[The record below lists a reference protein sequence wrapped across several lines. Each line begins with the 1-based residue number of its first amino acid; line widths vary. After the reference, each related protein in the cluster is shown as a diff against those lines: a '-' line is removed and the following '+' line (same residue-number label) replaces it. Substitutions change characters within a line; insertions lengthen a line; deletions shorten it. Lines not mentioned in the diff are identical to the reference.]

1 MGACA
6 LLSGCSPFGGG
17 NEEELLEIARSFVPS
32 PSRILREEPGAC
44 VELAAYPS
52 CMTVYYASALGDAE
66 LERLTREAGDENG
79 REMTDADVASSGVTR
94 LQFQKSHFFVTV
106 RIEDD
111 GEGSVRVLD

>member
-1 MGACA
+1 M
-6 LLSGCSPFGGG
+6 
-17 NEEELLEIARSFVPS
+17 
-32 PSRILREEPGAC
+32 REEPGAC

-52 CMTVYYASALGDAE
+52 CLTIYYTSSLAETE
-66 LERLTREAGDENG
+66 LERLTREAGDEHG
-79 REMTDADVASSGVTR
+79 WEMTDASVTRSGVTW